1 MKLNTIIVDDD
12 RIFHFLLSVML
23 NEIKISTKPHCYSE
37 GMEFLNHWKEQRES
51 GTGTLIFL
59 DLNMPLINGWEVLDK
74 LQKEEDLNDTH
85 IIIITSSIDPKD
97 RSRAMA
103 YPMVIDFLVKPID
116 IQSLSNIKSL
126 PILIKYF
133 PQ

>member
-23 NEIKISTKPHCYSE
+23 NEVKISAKPLCYSE
-37 GMEFLNHWKEQRES
+37 GMEFLTQWREQRET
-51 GTGTLIFL
+51 GKGTLLFL
-59 DLNMPLINGWEVLDK
+59 DLNMPLINGWEVLDT
-74 LQKEEDLNDTH
+74 LQKDEDLKDTY

-97 RSRAMA
+97 RNRALA

-116 IQSLSNIKSL
+116 IQRLSAIKSL
-126 PILIKYF
+126 PELAKYF
-133 PQ
+133 N